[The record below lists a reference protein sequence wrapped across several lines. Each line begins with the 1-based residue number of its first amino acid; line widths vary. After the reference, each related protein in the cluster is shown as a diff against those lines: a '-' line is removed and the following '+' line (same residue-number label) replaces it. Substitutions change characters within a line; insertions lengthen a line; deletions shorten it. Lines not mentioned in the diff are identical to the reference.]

1 MAPLFMVALLAH
13 TFVRVTLGIS
23 YNPIGQSRYLGHGE
37 HANVPGPL
45 IKDGVDELENV
56 YSSITAGAK
65 VSLNDTQVCTWSPD
79 EDLCPMASLFH
90 REEDLMG
97 RYHACIRNYGFL
109 ELSACAEKVAKVV
122 QVQQGRRTNVDH
134 GKTPRR
140 YTVTVRKT
148 VPHERP
154 KIGFHIWA

>member
-1 MAPLFMVALLAH
+1 MAPLSMVALLAH

-65 VSLNDTQVCTWSPD
+65 VSLNDTQVCTWSPE

-90 REEDLMG
+90 REEDLYSQLWLSRVKCLCRKSSQSG
-97 RYHACIRNYGFL
+97 TGSTGQEDQCRSWQDAPKVYGD
-109 ELSACAEKVAKVV
+109 SAQDCA
-122 QVQQGRRTNVDH
+122 T
-134 GKTPRR
+134 
-140 YTVTVRKT
+140 
-148 VPHERP
+148 
-154 KIGFHIWA
+154 